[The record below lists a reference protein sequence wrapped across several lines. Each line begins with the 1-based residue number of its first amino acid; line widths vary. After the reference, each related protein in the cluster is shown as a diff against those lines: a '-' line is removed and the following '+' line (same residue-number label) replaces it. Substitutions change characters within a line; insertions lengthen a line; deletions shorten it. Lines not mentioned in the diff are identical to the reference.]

1 MAEPSAS
8 LVIDVVSDVVCPWC
22 FIGKRRL
29 AAALAQRPDVA
40 VTVNWRPFQLDPTI
54 PRGGIDRKEYLR
66 RKFGDDQRIAALH
79 DHIRAAA
86 ADTGIAFRFEAIER
100 SPNTLDAHR
109 LIRWAHPLG
118 VQDAVVER
126 LFADYFLNGR
136 DIGAPAV
143 LAEAAASAGLD
154 PAEVAARLATDED
167 EEAVRE
173 EIGTATRLG
182 ISGVPFFIFDGR
194 YGVSGAQAPETLIE
208 VIDRTLES

>member
-29 AAALAQRPDVA
+29 AAALAQRADVA

-54 PRGGIDRKEYLR
+54 PSGGIDRKEYLR
-66 RKFGDDQRIAALH
+66 RKFGDDERIAALH
-79 DHIRAAA
+79 DNVRAAA

-109 LIRWAHPLG
+109 LIRWAQPLG
-118 VQDAVVER
+118 RQDAVVER
-126 LFADYFLNGR
+126 LFSDYFLAGR
-136 DIGAPAV
+136 DIGDHVV
-143 LAEAAASAGLD
+143 LTEAAASGGLD
-154 PAEVAARLATDED
+154 PAEVAARLATEED
-167 EEAVRE
+167 KDAVRE
-173 EIGTATRLG
+173 EIATAARLG

-194 YGVSGAQAPETLIE
+194 YGVSGAQAPETLVE
-208 VIDRTLES
+208 VIDKTLAG